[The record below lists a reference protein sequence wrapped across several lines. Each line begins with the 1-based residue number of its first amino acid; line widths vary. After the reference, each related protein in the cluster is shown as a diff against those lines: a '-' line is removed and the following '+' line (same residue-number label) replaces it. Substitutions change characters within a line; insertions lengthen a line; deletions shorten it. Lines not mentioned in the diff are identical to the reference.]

1 MPNTGR
7 SRGDRLDDV
16 MGSHGED
23 DAILPPRSPRDALG
37 LLLVT
42 FRVALGLLLV
52 TFRVVQVRSLGL
64 TQLPSIVWK

>member
-42 FRVALGLLLV
+42 FRV
-52 TFRVVQVRSLGL
+52 VQVRSLGL
-64 TQLPSIVWK
+64 TQLPSFVWK